1 MAKVKGRSASPYSS
15 DGRVRNTTAGSVCP
29 CGRLSPPM
37 VSLSIRPTLASP
49 ELLWSNGSST
59 SQTWKYTGTLATGG
73 SIVAGGYNGKGQCNV
88 PEPNADFVT
97 VAGGSVHSLGLK
109 ADGSV
114 AAWGCGWPG
123 FFDFGQC
130 NVPAPNMGFA
140 AVAAGDFHNLGL
152 KTDGSIVAWGAG
164 QQGGLVGGLY
174 GVSIGGAFFGESMFH
189 RVSDASK
196 VAFAH
201 LVERMVDRGLV
212 LLDVQFL
219 TAHLTTLGAVEIP
232 RSDYERRLA
241 GAIRLAR
248 SFVDPPEPSR
258 GDASRRGDE

>member
-1 MAKVKGRSASPYSS
+1 MDPALAPDKLLAAYAIGIFPMADEEGELFWLAPDPRAIIELQAFKPTRSL
-15 DGRVRNTTAGSVCP
+15 R
-29 CGRLSPPM
+29 
-37 VSLSIRPTLASP
+37 SLLKRGVF
-49 ELLWSNGSST
+49 E
-59 SQTWKYTGTLATGG
+59 
-73 SIVAGGYNGKGQCNV
+73 
-88 PEPNADFVT
+88 VT
-97 VAGGSVHSLGLK
+97 VNRAFGDVMEAC
-109 ADGSV
+109 ADRLEGTWISQDIHD
-114 AAWGCGWPG
+114 AYCDLHGH
-123 FFDFGQC
+123 
-130 NVPAPNMGFA
+130 GFA
-140 AVAAGDFHNLGL
+140 HSVE
-152 KTDGSIVAWGAG
+152 TW
-164 QQGGLVGGLY
+164 QQGSLVGGLY

-248 SFVDPPEPSR
+248 SFVDPPEPSG
-258 GDASRRGDE
+258 GDAPRRGDE